1 MSSKGVAEST
11 FGDSCRIV
19 ALVGFGLELIRA
31 AELSFVM
38 HSRIGK

>member
-19 ALVGFGLELIRA
+19 ALVGFGLELIHA
-31 AELSFVM
+31 AELILVM
-38 HSRIGK
+38 HTRIGK

>member
-19 ALVGFGLELIRA
+19 AFVGFGLELIRA
-31 AELSFVM
+31 AELSSVM
-38 HSRIGK
+38 HTRIGK

>member
-1 MSSKGVAEST
+1 MSSKEMAEST
-11 FGDSCRIV
+11 FGNSCRIV

-38 HSRIGK
+38 HTRIGK